1 MKKKLTLT
9 VQEDIIKDA
18 KRQAKRRGLS
28 VSQMF
33 EEVFGS
39 GKINDIETESQRA
52 AKRLLKSLE
61 KAESIETK
69 DDKKLIREHVKRKFA

>member
-9 VQEDIIKDA
+9 VQEEIIKYA
-18 KRQAKRRGLS
+18 KRQAKRRGIS

-33 EEVFGS
+33 EEVIGS
-39 GKINDIETESQRA
+39 EKINEIETESQRA

-61 KAESIETK
+61 NSKSIESR
-69 DDKKLIREHVKRKFA
+69 DDKKLIREHVERKFA

>member
-9 VQEDIIKDA
+9 VQEDIIKYA
-18 KRQAKRRGLS
+18 KRQAKRRGIS

-33 EEVFGS
+33 EEVIG
-39 GKINDIETESQRA
+39 NEEVNEIETESQRA
-52 AKRLLKSLE
+52 AKRLLERLE

-69 DDKKLIREHVKRKFA
+69 DDKKLIREHVERKFT

>member
-9 VQEDIIKDA
+9 IEEEIIAAA
-18 KRQAKRRGLS
+18 KQYAKRRGIS

-33 EEVFGS
+33 EEAIGEGGS
-39 GKINDIETESQRA
+39 GKIETESQRA
-52 AKRLLKSLE
+52 ARRLLNRLQ
-61 KAESIETK
+61 KAESTESK